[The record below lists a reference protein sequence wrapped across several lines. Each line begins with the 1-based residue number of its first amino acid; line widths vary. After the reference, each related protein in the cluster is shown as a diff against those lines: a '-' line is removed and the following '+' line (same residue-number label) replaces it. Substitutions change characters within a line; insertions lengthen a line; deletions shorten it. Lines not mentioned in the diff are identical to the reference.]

1 MNKHA
6 TYQQLREHL
15 AYLKLSDAAEQLPGA
30 LDKAEKDKPGYTEFL
45 SDLPDLCERLQ
56 IQRKL
61 ELSSPGRAVV
71 MRQLT
76 KVKEFVDALQSN
88 YSAIVVNANYASQ
101 ALV

>member
-1 MNKHA
+1 
-6 TYQQLREHL
+6 
-15 AYLKLSDAAEQLPGA
+15 
-30 LDKAEKDKPGYTEFL
+30 
-45 SDLPDLCERLQ
+45 
-56 IQRKL
+56 
-61 ELSSPGRAVV
+61 

>member
-1 MNKHA
+1 
-6 TYQQLREHL
+6 
-15 AYLKLSDAAEQLPGA
+15 LP
-30 LDKAEKDKPGYTEFL
+30 EFL